1 MFLNISQSKQGNTS
15 FLRILWGLEKFL
27 VMSAQFGKTINL
39 FTCIWDFLSELMIW
53 FGAFPGSKIHQYLQ
67 IMEYLSVL
75 KRDELSSHKKIQRKL
90 KYLLVKEAALKR
102 LHTV

>member
-1 MFLNISQSKQGNTS
+1 MGIGKIFSDVSTVWKNY
-15 FLRILWGLEKFL
+15 KFIYL
-27 VMSAQFGKTINL
+27 YLGFP
-39 FTCIWDFLSELMIW
+39 DELMIW